1 MKVAKC
7 SELNKLFTHSQAPK
21 NSDPAK
27 NDPLPQV
34 KKRVAV
40 LVLSSS
46 SIIGSRSIN
55 SEGIIVFSILELC
68 IFID

>member
-40 LVLSSS
+40 LVLQWKKVDQLHLKKKPFWH
-46 SIIGSRSIN
+46 SR
-55 SEGIIVFSILELC
+55 
-68 IFID
+68 